1 MFGWLGPITIRTKR
15 GTRVTVFLGGVV
27 LSLPLVLYRRRAT
40 SPAETSSEGSREVGV
55 DLSDR

>member
-27 LSLPLVLYRRRAT
+27 LLPLVLYRRRA
-40 SPAETSSEGSREVGV
+40 PAETGSEGSREVDV